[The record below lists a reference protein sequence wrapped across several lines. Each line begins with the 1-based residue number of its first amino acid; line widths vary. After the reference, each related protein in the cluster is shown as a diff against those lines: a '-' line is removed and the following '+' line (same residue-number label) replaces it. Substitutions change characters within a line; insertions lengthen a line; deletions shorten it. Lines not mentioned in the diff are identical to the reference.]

1 MMIKKK
7 TADNYILSLLFFC
20 IGTWLLQA
28 GFQFTGIIK
37 QIPHFRFI
45 HIPFMYAVGP
55 LIYLYYKHIIMINY
69 RFKPWWILH
78 FLPAVISAGILLIPF
93 YMENPNYK
101 ANLVQHAIFF
111 KQPYL
116 FRSFFITITTFT
128 TSAPKLS
135 VIIYLSYLFTQSI
148 KVNSKIWNNIP
159 SRRKNVII
167 WAFTLIIMNLV
178 TATISFAGDLF
189 SVLLVKISTLIVV
202 VFLCCIFLLGHVYPE
217 YFNILQKVVR
227 EGLYEYSRVKGID
240 LEIINIEL
248 KKLMEEEKVFYDDE
262 LTLPDLAKRLSIT
275 KHQLSEILNKK
286 YKKNFFT
293 YINEYRI
300 REAAKLLIDMP
311 DKKILEISMIVGF
324 NSKSSFNNSFAKYVG
339 LPPSE
344 YRKRFLNNYHN

>member
-1 MMIKKK
+1 
-7 TADNYILSLLFFC
+7 
-20 IGTWLLQA
+20 
-28 GFQFTGIIK
+28 
-37 QIPHFRFI
+37 
-45 HIPFMYAVGP
+45 
-55 LIYLYYKHIIMINY
+55 
-69 RFKPWWILH
+69 
-78 FLPAVISAGILLIPF
+78 
-93 YMENPNYK
+93 MENPNFK

-111 KQPYL
+111 EQPYL

-128 TSAPKLS
+128 TAAPKLS

-148 KVNSKIWNNIP
+148 KVNSKIWDNIP

-189 SVLLVKISTLIVV
+189 SVLFVKISTLIVV
-202 VFLCCIFLLGHVYPE
+202 VFLCCLFLLGQVYPE

-240 LEIINIEL
+240 LEMINIEL

-286 YKKNFFT
+286 HKKNFFT

-311 DKKILEISMIVGF
+311 DKKILEIAMIVGF

-344 YRKRFLNNYHN
+344 YRKRFLNKSS